1 MSPLSVNITVLTN
14 SWKNPI
20 LYMRVSC
27 MCVHECAPIVCVR
40 TILTHLHTCV
50 PGICSCTCFGF
61 WGAASRILRGD
72 RWGGCCLSCFV
83 QLSTESGQMILK
95 GQSFAH
101 THSQSPY
108 SHTHRQRTDIDIYT
122 NCDEN
127 DLFRE
132 DHIFSD
138 LYLAPESKPGYIQVF
153 KVYIQIRNTFK
164 VHRWVL
170 FLRHVIFRI

>member
-40 TILTHLHTCV
+40 AILTHLHTCV

-108 SHTHRQRTDIDIYT
+108 SHTDTQTTNWYRYIHKLWRKWSISWRPHFLWFVFSTWIQAWIYSS
-122 NCDEN
+122 
-127 DLFRE
+127 
-132 DHIFSD
+132 IQSVYSD
-138 LYLAPESKPGYIQVF
+138 SKYI
-153 KVYIQIRNTFK
+153 
-164 VHRWVL
+164 
-170 FLRHVIFRI
+170 